1 MENIK
6 HIFFDLDNTLWDYRK
21 NALKALE
28 RLFVEYKIEEQ
39 FGHDF
44 KSFHDHY
51 YVINEM
57 LWADFRDGKIGR
69 IELQQRRFP
78 EAFQDMGIEDTAFAL
93 EFEERFIDEVTK
105 THYLVEG
112 TEEVLTYLKG
122 KYQLHIL
129 SNGFREITHEKING
143 SIIKNYIATIT
154 TAEDAGVA
162 KPHRDAFQKAIDQT
176 SDATAKNSIY
186 IGDDWIADMVGA
198 SRFGMKAIFFNPLNE
213 THLWIEN
220 VPVIDELIELK
231 NYL

>member
-1 MENIK
+1 MENWQNRIA
-6 HIFFDLDNTLWDYRK
+6 T
-21 NALKALE
+21 KA
-28 RLFVEYKIEEQ
+28 
-39 FGHDF
+39 
-44 KSFHDHY
+44 
-51 YVINEM
+51 
-57 LWADFRDGKIGR
+57 
-69 IELQQRRFP
+69 FP

-122 KYQLHIL
+122 KYQLHVL

-162 KPHRDAFQKAIDQT
+162 KPHPDAFQKAIDQT

-198 SRFGMKAIFFNPLNE
+198 SRFGMKAIFF
-213 THLWIEN
+213 TH
-220 VPVIDELIELK
+220 
-231 NYL
+231 

>member
-28 RLFVEYKIEEQ
+28 RLFVEYKIEER

-44 KSFHDHY
+44 KNFHDHY
-51 YVINEM
+51 YVVNEM

-69 IELQQRRFP
+69 YELQQRRFP
-78 EAFQDMGIEDTAFAL
+78 ETFHDMGVKNADFAL
-93 EFEERFIDEVTK
+93 EFEDRFINEVTK

-112 TEEVLTYLKG
+112 TQEILIYLKEN
-122 KYQLHIL
+122 YQLHIL
-129 SNGFREITHEKING
+129 SNGFRDITHEKVNG
-143 SIIKNYIATIT
+143 SIIKDYVETIT

-162 KPHRDAFQKAIDQT
+162 KPHRDAFQKAINQT
-176 SDATAKNSIY
+176 TDATAENSIY
-186 IGDDWIADMVGA
+186 IGDDWIADVVGA
-198 SRFGMKAIFFNPLNE
+198 SRFGMRAIFFNPLNE

-220 VPVIDELIELK
+220 VPIIDELIELK
-231 NYL
+231 KYL

>member
-21 NALKALE
+21 NAVKALE
-28 RLFVEYKIEEQ
+28 RLFEQYSIEEK

-57 LWADFRDGKIGR
+57 LWADFRDGKIDR
-69 IELQQRRFP
+69 AELQKRRFP
-78 EAFQDMGIEDTAFAL
+78 EAFKNMGIDDVEFGL
-93 EFEERFIDEVTK
+93 EFEDRFIDEVTK

-112 TEEVLTYLKG
+112 TEEILIYLKQ

-129 SNGFREITHEKING
+129 SNGFRNITHEKVNG
-143 SIIKNYIATIT
+143 SIIKDYVETIT

-176 SDATAKNSIY
+176 TDATTENSVY

-198 SRFGMKAIFFNPLNE
+198 SRFGMRAIFFNPLNE

>member
-51 YVINEM
+51 YVVNEM

-112 TEEVLTYLKG
+112 TKEVLTYLKG
-122 KYQLHIL
+122 KYQLHVL

-162 KPHRDAFQKAIDQT
+162 KPHPDAFQKAIDQT